1 MLDQW
6 LHSCPHQTPTE
17 PNPKL
22 PEPYSCPQKKQFFYH
37 ILHQIASTDW
47 SQKVRLLQQ
56 CKGLSRTLHSAGK
69 CFDCPVV
76 ATSEILKTPAQFRP
90 GEMCSI
96 LVVQSELIVWPEN
109 SENQNLKQKQKNIRK
124 LKESASSGQVRCVA
138 SPGCCHALWASAHKF
153 GRSSYEELS
162 CLNSLNIS
170 CPAPI
175 LFLPSTMPSFPSK
188 TWLEAAKEEQVNTI
202 CN

>member
-6 LHSCPHQTPTE
+6 LHSCPHQTLTE

-22 PEPYSCPQKKQFFYH
+22 PEPYSCPPKKQFFYH
-37 ILHQIASTDW
+37 ILHQITSTDW

-76 ATSEILKTPAQFRP
+76 ATSEILKTPSQFRP

-96 LVVQSELIVWPEN
+96 SKMFWLS
-109 SENQNLKQKQKNIRK
+109 SQKW
-124 LKESASSGQVRCVA
+124 LSGQKTPKIRISNKNKKHQKIKRVSQLR
-138 SPGCCHALWASAHKF
+138 PGEMCSISRLLP
-153 GRSSYEELS
+153 RPLS
-162 CLNSLNIS
+162 L
-170 CPAPI
+170 
-175 LFLPSTMPSFPSK
+175 ST
-188 TWLEAAKEEQVNTI
+188 
-202 CN
+202 